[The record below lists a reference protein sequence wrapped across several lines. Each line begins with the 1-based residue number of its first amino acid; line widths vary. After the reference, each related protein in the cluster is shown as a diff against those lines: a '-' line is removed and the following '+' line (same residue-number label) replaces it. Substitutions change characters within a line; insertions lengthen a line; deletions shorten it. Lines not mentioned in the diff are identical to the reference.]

1 MARHRNQAWWSR
13 WPFVLAAVVVVAV
26 GVTYVGVGVLHTGRA
41 AVDCPGGS
49 RTVTVG
55 VDPSAQDWVGDLA
68 GEYNAEHRQVSGL
81 CAQLA
86 VSPLPL
92 DKALQA
98 VQATPYPGGGTPPEI
113 WLPTSTTSVELLRRR
128 PTSRPV
134 LPESAPSIA
143 SSPLVLAAP
152 ADALAAIRSPQGTE
166 LQFSDYLN
174 LARDPRGW
182 GRVGKPGWGPVRF
195 SSADPHGSETGV
207 SLIQAV
213 ATTSAGVP
221 LDQTTARTFG
231 DTNALAGLLSFVHVL
246 ARTTND
252 PNQLFD
258 AARDMSSATA
268 IIKAFGLIVA
278 TEQQVYRYNQTG
290 TGVPLKAA
298 YPFGGTY
305 ATNFPVVA
313 LNGNWV
319 DGFGH
324 STAADFA
331 AWARTPAVQARLA
344 RYGLRGPDGGL
355 GRLDAAR
362 NGLDAARVA
371 PKPSAPEGVG
381 TARGLWKLFSRPTS
395 VLAICDTSASMAM
408 EVPGTGMSRLDLVRR
423 AMSGAMSAFQS
434 QDHLGL
440 WEFSTKLDG
449 GRDYRSVVPLGPLS
463 GRVGARSR
471 AQALRVG
478 FGSLRPH
485 TATGLYDT
493 VLAGY
498 RYASQNYLEGGFN
511 TVVLLTDGENEDD
524 RGVSLDGLMAQ
535 LTQLRNPNRPVHLI
549 ILAIG
554 DQTDPATLGR
564 IARAA
569 DGAAFRSPDLSNIVQ
584 LFLNAQVT
592 LADT

>member
-92 DKALQA
+92 DKAL
-98 VQATPYPGGGTPPEI
+98 
-113 WLPTSTTSVELLRRR
+113 
-128 PTSRPV
+128 
-134 LPESAPSIA
+134 
-143 SSPLVLAAP
+143 LAAP

-246 ARTTND
+246 GRTTND

-278 TEQQVYRYNQTG
+278 TE
-290 TGVPLKAA
+290 
-298 YPFGGTY
+298 
-305 ATNFPVVA
+305 
-313 LNGNWV
+313 
-319 DGFGH
+319 
-324 STAADFA
+324 
-331 AWARTPAVQARLA
+331 
-344 RYGLRGPDGGL
+344 
-355 GRLDAAR
+355 
-362 NGLDAARVA
+362 
-371 PKPSAPEGVG
+371 
-381 TARGLWKLFSRPTS
+381 
-395 VLAICDTSASMAM
+395 
-408 EVPGTGMSRLDLVRR
+408 
-423 AMSGAMSAFQS
+423 
-434 QDHLGL
+434 
-440 WEFSTKLDG
+440 
-449 GRDYRSVVPLGPLS
+449 
-463 GRVGARSR
+463 
-471 AQALRVG
+471 
-478 FGSLRPH
+478 
-485 TATGLYDT
+485 
-493 VLAGY
+493 
-498 RYASQNYLEGGFN
+498 
-511 TVVLLTDGENEDD
+511 
-524 RGVSLDGLMAQ
+524 
-535 LTQLRNPNRPVHLI
+535 
-549 ILAIG
+549 
-554 DQTDPATLGR
+554 
-564 IARAA
+564 
-569 DGAAFRSPDLSNIVQ
+569 
-584 LFLNAQVT
+584 
-592 LADT
+592 